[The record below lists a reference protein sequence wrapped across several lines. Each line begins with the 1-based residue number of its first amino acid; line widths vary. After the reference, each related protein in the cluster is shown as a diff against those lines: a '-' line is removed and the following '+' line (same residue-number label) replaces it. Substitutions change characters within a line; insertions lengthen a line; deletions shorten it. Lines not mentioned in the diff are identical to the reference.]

1 MVGPL
6 IEGAFF
12 RTKKGGRLPSFFFAL
27 SGLSKSPA
35 VLSFADRDTNVFFRR
50 LVGCSLGICIL
61 HCFSI
66 KILIS
71 APFGEPTSRGLGISK
86 AGKGCDCA
94 AECCGT
100 REKN

>member
-1 MVGPL
+1 MAPSSRGL
-6 IEGAFF
+6 FLD
-12 RTKKGGRLPSFFFAL
+12 KKRRAIALLFFAL
-27 SGLSKSPA
+27 SGFSKSPA
-35 VLSFADRDTNVFFRR
+35 VLSFTDRDTNVFFRR
-50 LVGCSLGICIL
+50 LVGCPLGICIL

-66 KILIS
+66 EILIS
-71 APFGEPTSRGLGISK
+71 APFGQATRWSLGVSK